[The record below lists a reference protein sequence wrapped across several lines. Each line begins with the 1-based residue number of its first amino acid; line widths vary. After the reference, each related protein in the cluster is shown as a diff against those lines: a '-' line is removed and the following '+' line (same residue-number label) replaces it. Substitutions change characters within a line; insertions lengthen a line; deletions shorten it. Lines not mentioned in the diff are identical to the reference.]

1 MNVPSQWEAYL
12 RSGLE
17 AHSQGQYEE
26 AEGLLQA
33 AIEEAEVFGFADPRL
48 STTLTYYGA
57 NALAKGD
64 VEHAQMI
71 MENTLEALKDV
82 ASKTEHLE
90 MNRATCLN
98 NLGLIYKKQ
107 NYYSKA
113 EESYQKSLMILERF
127 KDRGDPIIAT
137 TKSNISVIYML
148 QENYAAAELLLL
160 DALQDEMSAHKGK
173 HQVPT
178 SLNQLAAAYMGQ
190 EKYNEAEG
198 LFKHCIDSWEAHGWP
213 GHKVAQSII
222 ENYTDLLKVQERS
235 DDLAELEKKVI
246 EFQARQDAENN

>member
-1 MNVPSQWEAYL
+1 MTVPNQWESYL
-12 RSGLE
+12 RSGLR
-17 AHSQGQYEE
+17 AHSQGQFDE

-33 AIEEAEVFGFADPRL
+33 AIEEAEVFGFTDPRL

-57 NALAKGD
+57 NALAMGD

-71 MENTLEALKDV
+71 MENTLAALSEVEAK
-82 ASKTEHLE
+82 SEHIE

-107 NYYSKA
+107 NLLSKA
-113 EESYQKSLMILERF
+113 EESYQKSLIILERF
-127 KDRGDPIIAT
+127 KERGDPIIAT
-137 TKSNISVIYML
+137 TKSNIAVLYML
-148 QENYAAAELLLL
+148 QENYGAAELLLL

-173 HQVPT
+173 HQIPT

-213 GHKVAQSII
+213 GHKVAQSIV
-222 ENYTDLLKVQERS
+222 ENYSDLLKVQERTE
-235 DDLAELEKKVI
+235 DLELLEKKI
-246 EFQARQDAENN
+246 QEFQAREEAENN